1 MEEVQNQKIRI
12 FFRQNNHLD
21 NSTSDTHLLLLC
33 VNETAQVF
41 INIVSPQSTEPTNLL
56 RIQNYQC
63 KILNSDNISISK
75 LQLLEKLIIKK
86 NKSDFYKKQ
95 NQLRNNVR
103 GYNNKM
109 RKDRNICKI
118 RKISQKN
125 TERLWDNFTHNQIIH
140 LQMSKLNQLKKDHYK
155 TTHQSKANQMILS

>member
-41 INIVSPQSTEPTNLL
+41 INIVSPQSTEPINLL

-95 NQLRNNVR
+95 N
-103 GYNNKM
+103 
-109 RKDRNICKI
+109 
-118 RKISQKN
+118 
-125 TERLWDNFTHNQIIH
+125 
-140 LQMSKLNQLKKDHYK
+140 
-155 TTHQSKANQMILS
+155 

>member
-41 INIVSPQSTEPTNLL
+41 INIVSPQSTELTNLL
-56 RIQNYQC
+56 KIQNYQC

-95 NQLRNNVR
+95 NQLRNNAK

-118 RKISQKN
+118 RKISQRN
-125 TERLWDNFTHNQIIH
+125 TERLWDNFTHNQII
-140 LQMSKLNQLKKDHYK
+140 L
-155 TTHQSKANQMILS
+155 